1 MNYFSKELHLRSLTG
16 FKMRLWLLWYAL
28 KNVLKVFYKE
38 IAFFD
43 VVAGGEATHQCL
55 FMCVPSSQINVFL
68 KLSEKNNLL
77 AAVFDMFS
85 VTNKATRKVSLLSL
99 NIVKHSGLMF
109 HWWLWAGFYLPG
121 GPKFSTSK
129 FRW

>member
-1 MNYFSKELHLRSLTG
+1 M
-16 FKMRLWLLWYAL
+16 LWYAL
-28 KNVLKVFYKE
+28 KNILKVFYKE

-68 KLSEKNNLL
+68 KLEKNNLL

-109 HWWLWAGFYLPG
+109 H
-121 GPKFSTSK
+121 
-129 FRW
+129 

>member
-1 MNYFSKELHLRSLTG
+1 
-16 FKMRLWLLWYAL
+16 
-28 KNVLKVFYKE
+28 
-38 IAFFD
+38 
-43 VVAGGEATHQCL
+43 
-55 FMCVPSSQINVFL
+55 MCVPSSQIDVFL

-109 HWWLWAGFYLPG
+109 H
-121 GPKFSTSK
+121 
-129 FRW
+129 